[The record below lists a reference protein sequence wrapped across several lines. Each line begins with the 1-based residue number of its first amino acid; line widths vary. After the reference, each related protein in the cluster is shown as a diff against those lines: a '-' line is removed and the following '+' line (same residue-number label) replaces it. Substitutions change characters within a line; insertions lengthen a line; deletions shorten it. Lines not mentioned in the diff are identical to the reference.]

1 MPHSR
6 RFITSEFAQARG
18 YSPAVITQG
27 GTTVWLAGRT
37 ALADSTG
44 KSLIG
49 DFDGQVREIF
59 AQLGKTLE
67 EAGGKLADMVTATI
81 YLADAR
87 YVDRLIE
94 LRREIFGDNFPTS
107 ALIAVAGLARPGML
121 LEVQG
126 TAVIG

>member
-1 MPHSR
+1 MPHHR
-6 RFITSEFAQARG
+6 RYITSEFAQARG

-27 GTTVWLAGRT
+27 GTTVWLSGRT
-37 ALADSTG
+37 ALADSNG

-49 DFDGQVREIF
+49 NFDGQVREIF

-67 EAGGKLADMVTATI
+67 EAGGSLANIVTTTVFI
-81 YLADAR
+81 TDVR

-94 LRREIFGDNFPTS
+94 LRREIFGDDFPTS
-107 ALIAVAGLARPGML
+107 ALITVTGLARPGML
-121 LEVQG
+121 VEVQG